1 MRRFLQMARI
11 ASQITDEWRRTH
23 LYVSSDFRTSALSL
37 NRCQQ
42 GSALTNKAHGVHPQG
57 YSLVDRLTALYPI
70 SGLMQLI
77 ARIRVGREERFA
89 EPRTASFVT
98 QAKDWLSVFGKVS
111 PIKRWKSRDQHASCV
126 EFSTAAS
133 PQHHG
138 VTVTIYLN
146 PKRRRSPVLC
156 SDHTYLQNR

>member
-1 MRRFLQMARI
+1 MARI

-23 LYVSSDFRTSALSL
+23 LYVYSDFRTSALSL

-77 ARIRVGREERFA
+77 ARIRFGREARFA

-98 QAKDWLSVFGKVS
+98 QAKIGCQSS
-111 PIKRWKSRDQHASCV
+111 AR
-126 EFSTAAS
+126 
-133 PQHHG
+133 
-138 VTVTIYLN
+138 
-146 PKRRRSPVLC
+146 
-156 SDHTYLQNR
+156 YLQSRGGSLGISTLPA